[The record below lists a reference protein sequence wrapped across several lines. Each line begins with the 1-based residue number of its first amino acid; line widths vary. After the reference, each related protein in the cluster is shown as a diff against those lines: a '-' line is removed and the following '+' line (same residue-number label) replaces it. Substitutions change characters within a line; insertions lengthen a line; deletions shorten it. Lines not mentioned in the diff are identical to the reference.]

1 MANKDEHQLSSDKES
16 VRHKFVD
23 RIFHWTAGVLILILL
38 LSAFLPI
45 LGIKFDWLPWH
56 WVSGVLLLF
65 VLTFHIVRALF
76 FQNFLNMIPKTDDIR
91 ELLFLSVKSSD
102 PEKYN
107 AAQKFYHLITAA
119 SVLVLAITGAF
130 MLVKI
135 DTPIWDRNP
144 AILSDDQWG
153 IIYVLHGLSS
163 LVLIFLVI
171 VHTYFTL
178 IPEHRQFLISMIK
191 DSGPKWARKKKND

>member
-1 MANKDEHQLSSDKES
+1 ME
-16 VRHKFVD
+16 
-23 RIFHWTAGVLILILL
+23 LILL
-38 LSAFLPI
+38 FSAFLPI

-76 FQNFLNMIPKTDDIR
+76 FQNVLNMIPKKDDIR
-91 ELLFLSVKSSD
+91 ELLFLSVNSSE

-107 AAQKFYHLITAA
+107 AAQKFYHLVTAI
-119 SVLVLAITGAF
+119 SVLVLSITGAF

-135 DTPIWDRNP
+135 DTPLWDRNP
-144 AILSDDQWG
+144 AVLTDDQWG
-153 IIYVLHGLSS
+153 IVYVLHGLSS

-191 DSGPKWARKKKND
+191 NSGPKWARKKKND

>member
-23 RIFHWTAGVLILILL
+23 RIFHWAAGVLILILL

-107 AAQKFYHLITAA
+107 AAQKFYHLITAG

-135 DTPIWDRNP
+135 DTPLWNRNP

>member
-1 MANKDEHQLSSDKES
+1 MANKEEHQLSSDKES

-23 RIFHWTAGVLILILL
+23 RIFHWAAGVLILILL

-107 AAQKFYHLITAA
+107 AAQKFYHLITAG

-135 DTPIWDRNP
+135 DTPLWNRNP

>member
-1 MANKDEHQLSSDKES
+1 MANKDEHELSSDTES

-76 FQNFLNMIPKTDDIR
+76 FQNFLNMIPKK
-91 ELLFLSVKSSD
+91 LLPCSYQSYLK
-102 PEKYN
+102 
-107 AAQKFYHLITAA
+107 
-119 SVLVLAITGAF
+119 GAYRVN
-130 MLVKI
+130 L
-135 DTPIWDRNP
+135 
-144 AILSDDQWG
+144 
-153 IIYVLHGLSS
+153 
-163 LVLIFLVI
+163 
-171 VHTYFTL
+171 
-178 IPEHRQFLISMIK
+178 
-191 DSGPKWARKKKND
+191 

>member
-1 MANKDEHQLSSDKES
+1 
-16 VRHKFVD
+16 
-23 RIFHWTAGVLILILL
+23 
-38 LSAFLPI
+38 
-45 LGIKFDWLPWH
+45 
-56 WVSGVLLLF
+56 
-65 VLTFHIVRALF
+65 
-76 FQNFLNMIPKTDDIR
+76 MIPKTDDIR
-91 ELLFLSVKSSD
+91 ELLFLSVKSSN

-135 DTPIWDRNP
+135 DTPLWNRNP